1 MLASENGGHGPQ
13 AVCLILIIPPK
24 CLCIAFLPIVKGF
37 GFFFHLQE
45 EAKSIN
51 KKIINELLE
60 KFQTRIIDEINNFT
74 SDEIDSHINNVF
86 ESEKLTTLE
95 EV

>member
-1 MLASENGGHGPQ
+1 MLVYCIFTDSET
-13 AVCLILIIPPK
+13 
-24 CLCIAFLPIVKGF
+24 FR
-37 GFFFHLQE
+37 FFFHLQE

-51 KKIINELLE
+51 QKIINELLE